1 MYVIKTCWYF
11 VLPISRMDGSL
22 KQKFALREYI
32 PVTFFEQIIVTL
44 IFCQDLT
51 VAFILRK

>member
-1 MYVIKTCWYF
+1 MYAIKTCRYI

-22 KQKFALREYI
+22 MQKFALHEYI
-32 PVTFFEQIIVTL
+32 PVTFFEQIVVTL

-51 VAFILRK
+51 VAFILEK